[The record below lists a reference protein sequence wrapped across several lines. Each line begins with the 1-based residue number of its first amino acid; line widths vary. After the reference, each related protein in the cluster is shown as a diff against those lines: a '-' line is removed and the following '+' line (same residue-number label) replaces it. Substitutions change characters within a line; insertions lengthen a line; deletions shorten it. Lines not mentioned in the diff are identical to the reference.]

1 MKFSNHS
8 LKEKNVSNKSGVSLP
23 AGSLY
28 DTGYIHF
35 VIPLLYFIIL
45 LFAAMTNR
53 PIGAYE
59 LETDFYWTYAPQA
72 KEFLQ
77 GNLVIDPYKGPVYQI
92 ILALTGFLFKGDF
105 FAAGKFINV
114 LFAAVSLF
122 FISKITASLSDLKTA
137 LLVTLLVS
145 VNTYFIKFS
154 YQPGTDML
162 FLAIYSSA
170 VFIILKNDG
179 NKVKNFFFAGVL
191 SGTAY
196 LTRYTALSLILSVF
210 LILIFY
216 FYKNYKSGDKLSFR
230 ESVKLMSAYFL
241 PVIAM
246 AAVWGFI
253 CLRKTGSFF
262 YNLNYLNTAL
272 AVYRPE
278 NVRADDWTLNYE
290 NTFGSFADVVFRN
303 SGQFFY
309 KIFIENFTGYFI
321 NDLSRLMPLFTGV
334 IAAFGLILF
343 FVKFKSRPLNQKYF
357 FLFSILFYI
366 QILFAFYS
374 ERFSLPLLPFYSFLI
389 VNILN
394 YDFLQKYNFKF
405 GKINL
410 FNVSAVILISFN
422 LILSYG
428 FIKTDLNAVPVEV
441 LNISEWVKK
450 NRNENLSGKTI
461 MSRKPQIAY
470 YLDMKFEVIPY
481 SESYEELY
489 RNILSKNADYLYLGF
504 RESSILV
511 PAVRNALLDYKNP
524 PEGLEIVTFIPYP
537 PSVLY
542 KVKK

>member
-1 MKFSNHS
+1 MKFSNQS
-8 LKEKNVSNKSGVSLP
+8 LKNKNVRNNSSVSLNE
-23 AGSLY
+23 GVFY
-28 DTGYIHF
+28 DSGYVHF
-35 VIPLLYFIIL
+35 VIPVLYFVIL

-72 KEFLQ
+72 KEFIQ

-92 ILALTGFLFKGDF
+92 ILALTGLIFKGDF

-114 LFAAVSLF
+114 LFSALSLF
-122 FISKITASLSDLKTA
+122 FVSKITASVSDLKTA

-154 YQPGTDML
+154 YQPGTDMI
-162 FLAIYSSA
+162 FLSIYSSA
-170 VFIILKNDG
+170 VFFALKKDG
-179 NKVKNFFFAGVL
+179 NKIRNFFFAGVL

-210 LILIFY
+210 LILILY
-216 FYKNYKSGDKLSFR
+216 YYKNFKSEVKPAFR
-230 ESVKLMSAYFL
+230 ESAKLISSYFI
-241 PVIAM
+241 PVFLM

-253 CLRKTGSFF
+253 CLKKTGSFF

-272 AVYRPE
+272 AVYKPE
-278 NVRADDWTLNYE
+278 NMRADEWTLNYE
-290 NTFGSFADVVFRN
+290 QTFGSFADVFFRN
-303 SGQFFY
+303 TGQFLY
-309 KIFIENFTGYFI
+309 KIFFENFTGYFI
-321 NDLSRLMPLFTGV
+321 NDMSRLMPLFTGV
-334 IAAFGLILF
+334 VAVFGLILF
-343 FVKFKSRPLNQKYF
+343 ALNFKSRSLNQKYF
-357 FLFSILFYI
+357 FLFSLLFYI

-394 YDFLQKYNFKF
+394 YDFIQKYNFSF
-405 GKINL
+405 GKLKL
-410 FNVSAVILISFN
+410 FTVSVVVLISLNF
-422 LILSYG
+422 IVSYG
-428 FIKTDLNAVPVEV
+428 IIKTDLNSVPVEV
-441 LNISEWVKK
+441 LNISDWVKK
-450 NRNENLSGKTI
+450 NRNENISGKTI
-461 MSRKPQIAY
+461 MARKPQIAY

-481 SESYEELY
+481 SESYDELY
-489 RNILSKNADYLYLGF
+489 RNILSKNADYLYFGF

-524 PEGLEIVTFIPYP
+524 PEGLEVVTFIPYP